1 MKNLFLARPNSQA
14 YTLIEFLIYI
24 FLSSVVS
31 ILFLSA
37 LNKAWLEILRV
48 NKAQD
53 AQLELALAGD
63 VLRRDL
69 QGASMRLHDW
79 NESLFIFKKQSL
91 TLKNNV
97 VEEWVCWYVSD
108 LGLMRADGDYDQ
120 IKNIWQ
126 SNDVSLVSKGVA
138 KIDLKL
144 KTDSN
149 IVTAVSVSL
158 WPKKALSNDK
168 KLMNYPIYVS
178 LRNRV
183 LQ

>member
-1 MKNLFLARPNSQA
+1 MKNLFLDRHNSKA

-24 FLSSVVS
+24 SLSSVIS
-31 ILFLSA
+31 ILCLSA
-37 LNKAWLEILRV
+37 LNKAWFEILRV

-69 QGASMRLHDW
+69 QSASMRLYDW

-91 TLKNNV
+91 TPKNNV
-97 VEEWVCWYVSD
+97 MEEWVCWYVSD
-108 LGLMRADGDYDQ
+108 LGLVRADGDYDQ
-120 IKNIWQ
+120 VKNIWQ
-126 SNDVSLVSKGVA
+126 SNDVSLVSRGVA
-138 KIDLKL
+138 KIDLNL
-144 KTDSN
+144 KTDGN
-149 IVTAVSVSL
+149 IVNASSVSL
-158 WPKKALSNDK
+158 WPKKTLANDNK
-168 KLMNYPIYVS
+168 IAEYRVYVL